1 MRRSVIWTNVAL
13 AVAITGI
20 CLAIGWW
27 EYLLIQ
33 LPTVMLAGTA
43 GVWLFYVQHQ
53 FEDVYWENSENWS
66 YTDAALQGSSYLK
79 LPQPLQFFTG
89 NIGLHHV
96 HHLNARIPNYNLQ
109 RAHDDNEIF
118 HQVPI
123 LTFWQGI
130 RCVRLKL
137 WDEKRG
143 RLVTFAEARR
153 HAREERVA
161 GRAGIGERRLAA
173 DAGAAPIAGRCCYRL
188 RHGRMFVREVSS
200 QSLVRS
206 VAVRVESNLPNC
218 PAAHGRERST
228 QNVTVICRSRH
239 LAPCREPT
247 HQAGDHRSVPH
258 SERRRPGR
266 PGRARCPGPVTHR
279 VGQDARVR
287 RTDHRSDRIER
298 PPTGGADPGPD
309 PGAGGADRRRG
320 AAARERARS
329 EHLGRV
335 RRGRHPA
342 ADQAGPQGAPAGRNA
357 RAACSTCSTAA
368 RSPWSTSRSWS
379 STRPTGCSTWASAR
393 TSSAS

>member
-13 AVAITGI
+13 VILITGI
-20 CLAIGWW
+20 CFAIGWW

-66 YTDAALQGSSYLK
+66 YTEAALQGSSYLK

-109 RAHDDNEIF
+109 SAHDDNEIF

-130 RCVRLKL
+130 RSVRLKL

-161 GRAGIGERRLAA
+161 AKPA
-173 DAGAAPIAGRCCYRL
+173 
-188 RHGRMFVREVSS
+188 
-200 QSLVRS
+200 S
-206 VAVRVESNLPNC
+206 V
-218 PAAHGRERST
+218 
-228 QNVTVICRSRH
+228 
-239 LAPCREPT
+239 
-247 HQAGDHRSVPH
+247 
-258 SERRRPGR
+258 
-266 PGRARCPGPVTHR
+266 
-279 VGQDARVR
+279 
-287 RTDHRSDRIER
+287 
-298 PPTGGADPGPD
+298 
-309 PGAGGADRRRG
+309 
-320 AAARERARS
+320 
-329 EHLGRV
+329 
-335 RRGRHPA
+335 
-342 ADQAGPQGAPAGRNA
+342 
-357 RAACSTCSTAA
+357 
-368 RSPWSTSRSWS
+368 
-379 STRPTGCSTWASAR
+379 
-393 TSSAS
+393 SAS